1 LTAQSREELMRRL
14 VVELQLMRGS
24 AETLQ
29 QRLQML
35 QSAIADLS
43 VARGSID
50 ALKEAEEGAPILVP
64 MGGGALVNARLG
76 NLSRVIVDI
85 GAEVSIEMSLE
96 EAEQDV
102 SGRLEDMEK
111 ANLSV
116 QQQLEQIVAQMQ
128 IHQDNLNRLSASLQG
143 ESPGV

>member
-1 LTAQSREELMRRL
+1 MTAQSREELMRRL

-43 VARGSID
+43 VASDSID

-111 ANLSV
+111 ASLSV

-128 IHQDNLNRLSASLQG
+128 IHQDNLNRLSASLKG

>member
-1 LTAQSREELMRRL
+1 MTAQSREELMRRL
-14 VVELQLMRGS
+14 VLELQLMRGS

-43 VARGSID
+43 VAMGSID

-76 NLSRVIVDI
+76 DLSRVIVDI
-85 GAEVSIEMSLE
+85 GADVSIEMSLE
-96 EAEQDV
+96 EAEKDV

-111 ANLSV
+111 ASLSV

-128 IHQDNLNRLSASLQG
+128 IHQDNLNRLSAGLQG

>member
-1 LTAQSREELMRRL
+1 MTAQSREELMRRL

-43 VARGSID
+43 VASDSID

-76 NLSRVIVDI
+76 DLSRVIVDI

-111 ANLSV
+111 ASISV

-128 IHQDNLNRLSASLQG
+128 IHQDNLNRLSASLKG

>member
-43 VARGSID
+43 VASDSID

-76 NLSRVIVDI
+76 DLSRVIVDI

-111 ANLSV
+111 ASISV

-128 IHQDNLNRLSASLQG
+128 IHQDNLNRLSASLKG